1 MKRYKHEK
9 KNPRHEMRNVL
20 LCCAGFGLMMDAMMI
35 LWMME
40 AI

>member
-9 KNPRHEMRNVL
+9 KPRHEMRNVL
-20 LCCAGFGLMMDAMMI
+20 LCCAGFGLMMDTMMI
-35 LWMME
+35 LWMMG

>member
-1 MKRYKHEK
+1 MKHYRHEK
-9 KNPRHEMRNVL
+9 KKSHQTRNVL

-35 LWMME
+35 LWMMG

>member
-1 MKRYKHEK
+1 MKYKHEK
-9 KNPRHEMRNVL
+9 KKRHETRNVL

-35 LWMME
+35 LWMMG